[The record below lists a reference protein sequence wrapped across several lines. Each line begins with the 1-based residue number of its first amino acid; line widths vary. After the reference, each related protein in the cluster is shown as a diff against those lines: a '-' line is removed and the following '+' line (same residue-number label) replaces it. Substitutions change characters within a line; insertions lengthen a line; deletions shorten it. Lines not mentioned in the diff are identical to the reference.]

1 MCDNPWEKKIEQL
14 EKGITDETR
23 SEDGF
28 ELISLNE
35 GFDTVT
41 AYFSSNKKKD
51 KKKQDWWQ
59 SSF

>member
-51 KKKQDWWQ
+51 KKKQD
-59 SSF
+59 